1 MLLMMSR
8 TRLCQLCVKTSCEA
22 SWQRQAAMSVLPGLC
37 GRRVTGA
44 LPRSSGNVTLAL
56 RQRPVTTFTR
66 SQLHVVAA
74 HQSRGD
80 ASSSKPD
87 PSLPPCQVLSLDQ
100 ITVVESKEELALAVR
115 KLSKARKGIGFD
127 TESKPIF
134 NKGQKNKGPHLMQ
147 LAVHDHA
154 FLLRPAWFQREE
166 VVQLLKSQT
175 LLAFNPSDD
184 KVLLKDNYNID
195 GLQTVDVGK
204 QVKKALGIGYRIG
217 PKQATELLMGCS
229 YQKSKKVTMSK
240 WAEAKLTDKQ
250 LLYAANDAWIARHV
264 YLVLIQ
270 KQKHSQSQ

>member
-1 MLLMMSR
+1 
-8 TRLCQLCVKTSCEA
+8 
-22 SWQRQAAMSVLPGLC
+22 MSVLPGFC
-37 GRRVTGA
+37 GRSVTGGA
-44 LPRSSGNVTLAL
+44 LPRLSGNVTLAL

-74 HQSRGD
+74 QQSRGD
-80 ASSSKPD
+80 AASSSKPD
-87 PSLPPCQVLSLDQ
+87 PSLPPCQVLSLDR
-100 ITVVESKEELALAVR
+100 ITVVKSERELALAVR

-127 TESKPIF
+127 IESKPIF
-134 NKGQKNKGPHLMQ
+134 KKGQKNKGPHLMQ
-147 LAVHDHA
+147 LAVQDHA
-154 FLLRPAWFQREE
+154 FLMRPAWFQREE

-175 LLAFNPSDD
+175 LLAFNPYDD

-204 QVKKALGIGYRIG
+204 QVKKALGISYTIG
-217 PKQATELLMGCS
+217 PKKATELLMGCS
-229 YQKSKKVTMSK
+229 YQKSRKVALSN